1 MMNEL
6 RRPIAGVG
14 CAALVVIFFVA
25 VAVYGLAYQA
35 KPSYF
40 IQVGARIDRPYLEE
54 ATFFTREPAE
64 KERTPDGFDYRFTS
78 KRNPSLID
86 LPGIGSQA
94 VNLTLRVNSSENP
107 NPQFK
112 VYVNNTLIDPN
123 LTQPPPQNQW
133 KEIVI
138 PVQADMFKDGS
149 LHLKLDS
156 SIWKP
161 KGDSRELGILL
172 DWVKVEP
179 TQPGFLSPGVRP
191 PDDKFIPLILVTV
204 LSVLIFLTLGIP
216 APYALLGGCGVIG
229 GFSFWL
235 VNDRLSLTTFIAE
248 NFLRTIFFL
257 WVGVFLLVELMP
269 SLFRLL
275 GINLTRREAGWLTG
289 FFLLALVLLLGGQLD
304 PQFTSSD
311 IGLNVRVLQS
321 QVLKGVLVDSEPLP
335 NNQLAPYPPAYY
347 ISLIPF
353 TALIDGSRESFET
366 LFKVASSL
374 LQASGVFMVFYLSS
388 LIRRPQ
394 LELASKLSLAGSHEY
409 EQDTNWAGLVAAG
422 FYAISKYPFLIFS
435 QGNHANLFG
444 AWAFLLL
451 VCALGGTLTY
461 LRLPWQLPAL
471 PRPVQNP
478 LFTREKEEE
487 ADENLT
493 QRFFLRQLQRWRNSK
508 AREVARSRLFKVA
521 RYLLPLLALFV
532 ALVGH
537 YGTFLFTNAFII
549 CLILVLLLLGG
560 TVGRREALY
569 LAIIY
574 FSAIALA
581 LALYYYNFVALIGEQ
596 LGRSMG
602 GTPAPDLKPR
612 PPFDL
617 FSSISRI
624 YSDSRIY
631 FGLLVLVVAVG
642 GGVLWLIGYLERR
655 GWHWFKVGVPIYPIS
670 AVLLALGL
678 TCAAF
683 AFLERIQG
691 IESRFQLY
699 LMPLIALAAGNLLGR
714 VWRSGMGGV
723 VFVSALF
730 LFQLLDSLTF
740 WLDRITYYFY

>member
-1 MMNEL
+1 MNEL

-14 CAALVVIFFVA
+14 CAALVAIFFVA
-25 VAVYGLAYQA
+25 VAAYGLAYQA

-40 IQVGARIDRPYLEE
+40 IQVGARVDRPYLEE
-54 ATFFTREPAE
+54 STFFTREPAE
-64 KERTPDGFDYRFTS
+64 KDRTPDRFDYRFTNNRS
-78 KRNPSLID
+78 PSLID

-94 VNLTLRVNSSENP
+94 INLTLRVNSSENP

-112 VYVNNTLIDPN
+112 VYVNNTLIDPA

-138 PVQADMFKDGS
+138 PVRADMLKDGS

-156 SIWKP
+156 STWRP

-216 APYALLGGCGVIG
+216 APYALLGGFGVIG

-248 NFLRTIFFL
+248 NFLRTMFFL

-269 SLFRLL
+269 RLFRLL
-275 GINLTRREAGWLTG
+275 GINMTRREVGWLTG
-289 FFLLALVLLLGGQLD
+289 FFLLGLVLLLGGQLD

-321 QVLKGVLVDSEPLP
+321 QVLKGMWVDAEPLP

-353 TALIDGSRESFET
+353 TALLDGSRESFET

-394 LELASKLSLAGSHEY
+394 LELSGKLSLAGSHEY
-409 EQDTNWAGLVAAG
+409 EPDANWAGLVAAG
-422 FYAISKYPFLIFS
+422 FYSISKYPFLIFS

-444 AWAFLLL
+444 AWAFLVLL
-451 VCALGGTLTY
+451 CTICGTLTY
-461 LRLPWQLPAL
+461 LRSPWQLPAL
-471 PRPVQNP
+471 PRSPQNA
-478 LFTREKEEE
+478 LFFREKEDE
-487 ADENLT
+487 ENLT
-493 QRFFLRQLQRWRNSK
+493 QRFFVRQLQRWQNSK
-508 AREVARSRLFKVA
+508 AREIARTRLFKVA
-521 RYLLPLLALFV
+521 RYLLPLVVLFV
-532 ALVGH
+532 VLVGH
-537 YGTFLFTNAFII
+537 YGTFIFSNAFII

-560 TVGRREALY
+560 TIGRREALY
-569 LAIIY
+569 LAVIY
-574 FSAIALA
+574 FSGIALA
-581 LALYYYNFVALIGEQ
+581 LALYYYNFIGLIGEQ
-596 LGRSMG
+596 LGRSLG
-602 GTPAPDLKPR
+602 EKAPPDIKPR
-612 PPFDL
+612 APFD
-617 FSSISRI
+617 FFNSISRV
-624 YSDSRIY
+624 YSDGRVF
-631 FGLLVLVVAVG
+631 FGLLVLLVAVG
-642 GGVLWLIGYLERR
+642 GAVLWLVGYLERR
-655 GWHWFKVGVPIYPIS
+655 NWHWFRAGVPIYPVS

-678 TCAAF
+678 TCVAF

-699 LMPLIALAAGNLLGR
+699 LIPLIALAAGNILGR

-723 VFVSALF
+723 ALVSALF
-730 LFQLLDSLTF
+730 LFQLTDSLAF